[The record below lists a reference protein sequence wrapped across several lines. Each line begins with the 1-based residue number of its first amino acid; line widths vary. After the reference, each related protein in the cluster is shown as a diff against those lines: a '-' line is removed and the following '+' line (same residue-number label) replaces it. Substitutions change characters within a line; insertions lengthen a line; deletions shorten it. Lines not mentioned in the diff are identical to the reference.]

1 MDKPRNKESSARTF
15 TPMNIFD
22 IDKLKQELEFFKK
35 QAEILKVANE
45 RLRRAVAIL
54 ISIIIFIIAI
64 LCMKMLR

>member
-1 MDKPRNKESSARTF
+1 
-15 TPMNIFD
+15 MNIFD